1 MFDDILDDTYIIDQI
16 REKQHEEERRI
27 QLEIPSYYDIEYP
40 EDDKK
45 LEQEPK
51 RVIIIEL

>member
-1 MFDDILDDTYIIDQI
+1 MFDDVLDDVYIIDQI
-16 REKQHEEERRI
+16 REKHYEEERRI

-40 EDDKK
+40 ENDKK
-45 LEQEPK
+45 VEQEPK